1 MLPYDALQ
9 GLPTFAATWLT
20 IGNFDGIHLGH
31 QQIIRA
37 VVSGAHADGQPA
49 IAITFDPHP
58 ATVLGGVS
66 VPKITTQ
73 EEKTQQLQALGID
86 HVIYL
91 PFTKELAALTAED
104 FMGKLHAQL
113 RFTHLVTGFD
123 FALGRG
129 RSGNND
135 VLRQLG
141 EKLGY
146 GLTLVPALEIDG
158 SIVSSTNIRNAIL
171 AGAFGSANSWL
182 GRAYNLSGTVIH
194 GDGRGRTIN
203 IPTSNVNFPLEKVA
217 PAPGVYACVVQVG
230 DGHHFAV
237 SNIGYRPTFT
247 ENAPL
252 PRLEAHL
259 LDFSGDLYG
268 QQMRVEFIQRIRPE
282 IKFNGVQELIAQIQK
297 DIIVARGTLQQ
308 ECQTR

>member
-1 MLPYDALQ
+1 MLPNDALQ
-9 GLPTFAATWLT
+9 GLPNLAACWLT
-20 IGNFDGIHLGH
+20 IGNFDGVHRGH
-31 QQIIRA
+31 QQIIHA
-37 VVSGAHADGQPA
+37 VVSGARADGKPA
-49 IAITFDPHP
+49 VALTFDPHP
-58 ATVLGGVS
+58 ATVLGGIT

-73 EEKTQQLQALGID
+73 AEKTQELQALGID
-86 HVIYL
+86 HVVYL
-91 PFTKELAALTAED
+91 PFTKELAALTAEE
-104 FMGKLHAQL
+104 FMGMLHTQL
-113 RFTHLVTGFD
+113 HFTHLVTGFD

-135 VLRQLG
+135 VLRLLG
-141 EKLGY
+141 EQLGY

-182 GRAYNLSGTVIH
+182 GRAYNLSGTVVH

-203 IPTSNVNFPLEKVA
+203 IPTSNVDFPLEKVA

-230 DGHHFAV
+230 GKRHFAV

-247 ENAPL
+247 DNAPL

-297 DIIVARGTLQQ
+297 DIVVARATLLR
-308 ECQTR
+308 EWQTR